1 MHLVEQNEGREVA
14 LVGGLEGGD
23 VFGADGA
30 GGADGLFWPE
40 DGLLIVEFEPD
51 VGE

>member
-1 MHLVEQNEGREVA
+1 MFLVELDESREIA
-14 LVGGLEGGD
+14 LVSGLEGGD
-23 VFGADGA
+23 VLGSDGA

-40 DGLLIVEFEPD
+40 DGLLVVEFEPD